1 MKKFV
6 VLFLALALGAFAA
19 EAFAVSEAGVLF
31 LMISPGA
38 RAAGM
43 GEAFVAIAD
52 DATAVY
58 WNPAGLA
65 FQSGHEI
72 TAMHSNWLPQFNSDL
87 YFDFLAY
94 RQDLEGI
101 GVIGANVTYL
111 NLGEQ
116 TITGENDPTPL
127 GTFNSYEFAITAS
140 YGTRISENMAVG
152 LSLRYIR
159 SSLSD
164 VGAGSEKGS
173 GKANA
178 FAVDLGWLYKAGFL
192 RGLSFGAN
200 LSNLGPKIAYIDQD
214 QADPLPTN
222 LRIGAAYKL
231 LDSEFNRLTVAVD
244 FNKLLVVRH
253 KDGTSDSFYKALITA
268 WSDQGV
274 SRELK
279 EVITTIGAEYWYSNM
294 IALRTG
300 YHWDETGKAN
310 YATFGFG
317 LKYSLYRFDF
327 GYIATGDEGHPLS
340 GTMRFSLTIG
350 F

>member
-1 MKKFV
+1 MKKLV
-6 VLFLALALGAFAA
+6 VLFLVLSLGTFAA

-31 LMISPGA
+31 LLISPSA
-38 RAAGM
+38 RVAGM

-52 DATAVY
+52 DASAVY

-65 FQSGHEI
+65 FQTGREI
-72 TAMHSNWLPQFNSDL
+72 TAMHTNWLPQFGSDL
-87 YFDFLAY
+87 YYEFLAY
-94 RQDLEGI
+94 RQHFEGI

-116 TITGENDPTPL
+116 TRTDETGAEL
-127 GTFNSYEFAITAS
+127 GKFDSHEFAITAA
-140 YGTRISENMAVG
+140 YGTKISENMALG
-152 LSLRYIR
+152 ISLRYIR

-164 VGAGSEKGS
+164 IGAGSEKGD

-178 FAVDLGWLYKAGFL
+178 FSVDIGWLYRAGFV

-200 LSNLGPKIAYIDQD
+200 LSNLGTKITYIDAA

-222 LRIGAAYKL
+222 LRLGVAYRAV
-231 LDSEFNRLTVAVD
+231 DSEFNRLTFALDV
-244 FNKLLVVRH
+244 NKLLVVRH
-253 KDGTSDSFYKALITA
+253 KDGSSDPFYKALATA
-268 WSDQGV
+268 WTDQGV
-274 SRELK
+274 NEELK
-279 EVITTIGAEYWYSNM
+279 EVIIGIGAEYWYSNL

-300 YHWDETGKAN
+300 YHFDEVGKAN

-317 LKYSLYRFDF
+317 IKYSLYRFDF
-327 GYIATGDEGHPLS
+327 AYVATGDEGHPLS
-340 GTMRFSLTIG
+340 GTSRFALTIT